1 MTDTPLLA
9 GVEAGGTKVLAL
21 LGTGPDDTVAE
32 LRIPT
37 TTPEETIGAVV
48 DFFSAQHKAG
58 NVPAAGGVASFG
70 PVELRRD
77 SDRYGYITTTP
88 KPGWSDT
95 DLLGPLRNALGVPVG
110 FDTDV
115 NGAALGEG
123 RWGAAVGL
131 DTFVYLTIGTGVGG
145 GAMVAGRLAHGLVH
159 PEMGHVAVPRHP
171 DDDFVGE
178 CPFHRDC
185 FEGMA
190 SGPAIEHRW
199 RTPAEDLD
207 GADLEKA
214 VEFEAWYVAAGLRSL
229 VYLLA
234 PQRIILGGGV
244 SGLEGLIPAVRRALT
259 ETLAGYP
266 GIAEHGSVDFVVPP
280 ALGAMAGPAGALAL
294 AELALEAS

>member
-115 NGAALGEG
+115 
-123 RWGAAVGL
+123 
-131 DTFVYLTIGTGVGG
+131 
-145 GAMVAGRLAHGLVH
+145 RLQSV
-159 PEMGHVAVPRHP
+159 
-171 DDDFVGE
+171 
-178 CPFHRDC
+178 
-185 FEGMA
+185 
-190 SGPAIEHRW
+190 W
-199 RTPAEDLD
+199 TP
-207 GADLEKA
+207 
-214 VEFEAWYVAAGLRSL
+214 SS
-229 VYLLA
+229 
-234 PQRIILGGGV
+234 I
-244 SGLEGLIPAVRRALT
+244 
-259 ETLAGYP
+259 
-266 GIAEHGSVDFVVPP
+266 
-280 ALGAMAGPAGALAL
+280 
-294 AELALEAS
+294 